1 MNIQT
6 NVIFAL
12 AIAGAG
18 YAFYKFIKSRGACE
32 DCGCSCPVKEQ
43 MK

>member
-1 MNIQT
+1 
-6 NVIFAL
+6 
-12 AIAGAG
+12 
-18 YAFYKFIKSRGACE
+18 AFYKFIKSRGACE

>member
-1 MNIQT
+1 MNLQT
-6 NVIFAL
+6 ILVFII
-12 AIAGAG
+12 AIAVAG
-18 YAFYKFIKSRGACE
+18 YAFYKYIKSRGACE